1 MNMEEMDKET
11 RKILDILSENEF
23 SLAENIAIIAKVLT
37 ILLAVEQSRAS
48 NEEEREILRKAREK
62 IAQYI
67 INGE

>member
-1 MNMEEMDKET
+1 MEEMDKET

>member
-1 MNMEEMDKET
+1 MEEMDKET

-23 SLAENIAIIAKVLT
+23 SLAENIAIIAKVLA